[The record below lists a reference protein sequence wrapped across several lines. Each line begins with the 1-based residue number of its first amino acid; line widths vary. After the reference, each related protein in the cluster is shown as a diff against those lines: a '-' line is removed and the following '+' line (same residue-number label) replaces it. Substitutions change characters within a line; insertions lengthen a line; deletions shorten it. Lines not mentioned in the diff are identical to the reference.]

1 MKKLVSILLILSF
14 CILVLPSKAVAQEEA
29 VTTVKA
35 GLTTESPFYFLDRW
49 VEVIELFFTPEGKK
63 AEKMLEFAEERL
75 AEMEEVTDVVTPEE
89 LEVLGEQYQKELDKI
104 EQGEGVS
111 EEVKE
116 KVREAR
122 EKHIQV
128 LERVKENA
136 PEQAQPKLEQVVENA
151 REKIENQG
159 EPGEPNESGQDED
172 SVEEVKE
179 ELEEENIGEKIKN
192 VFNDIVNREKPEEVD
207 NGDTNRDS
215 EDMNSEDED
224 TDNNNDDDDD
234 NEDTD
239 NGSTNVPTSEV
250 EREVNPDR

>member
-14 CILVLPSKAVAQEEA
+14 CILVLPSKTLAQEET

-35 GLTTESPFYFLDRW
+35 GVTTESPFYFLDRW
-49 VEVIELFFTPEGKK
+49 IETIELFFTPEEKK

-75 AEMEEVTDVVTPEE
+75 AEMEEVVDTITPEE
-89 LEVLGEQYQKELDKI
+89 LEVLGEQYQKELDEI
-104 EQGEGVS
+104 EKGEGVS

-159 EPGEPNESGQDED
+159 EPGEPNERGQDED
-172 SVEEVKE
+172 SVEEVE
-179 ELEEENIGEKIKN
+179 EKLEEKNIGEKIKD
-192 VFNDIVNREKPEEVD
+192 VFNDVVNREKPEEDNDD
-207 NGDTNRDS
+207 NGDTDRD
-215 EDMNSEDED
+215 DED
-224 TDNNNDDDDD
+224 TNDEDKDRDSDDNND

>member
-14 CILVLPSKAVAQEEA
+14 CILVLPSKTLAQEET

-49 VEVIELFFTPEGKK
+49 IETIELFFTPEEKK

-75 AEMEEVTDVVTPEE
+75 AEMEEVVDIVAPEE
-89 LEVLGEQYQKELDKI
+89 LEVLGEQYQKELDEI
-104 EQGEGVS
+104 EKGEGVS

-136 PEQAQPKLEQVVENA
+136 PEQVQPKLEQVVENA

-159 EPGEPNESGQDED
+159 EPGEANEREQDED
-172 SVEEVKE
+172 SIEEVEEK
-179 ELEEENIGEKIKN
+179 NIGEKIKD
-192 VFNDIVNREKPEEVD
+192 VFNNVVNREKPEEDNDD
-207 NGDTNRDS
+207 NGDTDS
-215 EDMNSEDED
+215 DGEDTNDEDKD
-224 TDNNNDDDDD
+224 TDNDDNDDMDSDD
-234 NEDTD
+234 ESTD
-239 NGSTNVPTSEV
+239 NPGSEV
-250 EREVNPDR
+250 DQKVNPGR